1 MILHKYNGC
10 GNDFILLDYAEDTDY
25 SQLAA
30 SLCTKEKYDTDGLIA
45 VKIDPLEMIY
55 YNKDGS
61 RAPMCGN
68 GIRCFARYVNDQNMM
83 NEQEFNVETLAGT
96 RKITVL
102 DPSPFYCSVDMG
114 VPDDSPEKIKANQ
127 TYPIKNQ

>member
-45 VKIDPLEMIY
+45 VKIDPLSQNHYCRQQVGYFRFRQEGGRFDHHFLLQRRY
-55 YNKDGS
+55 GS
-61 RAPMCGN
+61 
-68 GIRCFARYVNDQNMM
+68 AR
-83 NEQEFNVETLAGT
+83 
-96 RKITVL
+96 
-102 DPSPFYCSVDMG
+102 
-114 VPDDSPEKIKANQ
+114 
-127 TYPIKNQ
+127 

>member
-1 MILHKYNGC
+1 MAKARERKN
-10 GNDFILLDYAEDTDY
+10 
-25 SQLAA
+25 
-30 SLCTKEKYDTDGLIA
+30 IA

-83 NEQEFNVETLAGT
+83 NEQEFNVFGYFVFITIFILIFK
-96 RKITVL
+96 KIFRNIL
-102 DPSPFYCSVDMG
+102 DNSENFV
-114 VPDDSPEKIKANQ
+114 
-127 TYPIKNQ
+127 

>member
-45 VKIDPLEMIY
+45 VKIVGNDLLQQRWQP
-55 YNKDGS
+55 
-61 RAPMCGN
+61 RADVRKWHSLFCS
-68 GIRCFARYVNDQNMM
+68 IR
-83 NEQEFNVETLAGT
+83 
-96 RKITVL
+96 K
-102 DPSPFYCSVDMG
+102 
-114 VPDDSPEKIKANQ
+114 
-127 TYPIKNQ
+127 

>member
-45 VKIDPLEMIY
+45 VK
-55 YNKDGS
+55 S
-61 RAPMCGN
+61 
-68 GIRCFARYVNDQNMM
+68 IRW
-83 NEQEFNVETLAGT
+83 
-96 RKITVL
+96 K
-102 DPSPFYCSVDMG
+102 
-114 VPDDSPEKIKANQ
+114 
-127 TYPIKNQ
+127 